1 MGGEQ
6 SFSLWNWSVIY
17 CGKKVMT
24 AKRILIGMKWLMRC
38 KVIGLLASVGL
49 FYSCAPSVVME
60 DAYTLG
66 RGNWKVELQ
75 AAQQHVVLY
84 DERKDWFNN
93 TSTIQDYLAG
103 GYVSQFNAQLAVGL
117 TDRLDVGGKF
127 NINSTGVMAKYLLAR
142 SPSGFALALRGGI
155 HSFEWALGT
164 NYVQLRADMLYTMPL
179 WKGSL
184 TLQPGW
190 QQFVIR
196 EDLSLVS
203 FGFLSMGMHVGVPID
218 DHAIL
223 RIGLFGGRKLT
234 PKDGTQASFLSLKSG
249 FCFYF

>member
-1 MGGEQ
+1 MR
-6 SFSLWNWSVIY
+6 
-17 CGKKVMT
+17 

-38 KVIGLLASVGL
+38 KVIGLLASVAL
-49 FYSCAPSVVME
+49 FYSCASSIVME

-66 RGNWKVELQ
+66 RSNWKVELQ
-75 AAQQHVVLY
+75 AAQQHVVIY
-84 DERKDWFNN
+84 DERKDWFDN
-93 TSTIQDYLAG
+93 TSTIQDYIAEG
-103 GYVSQFNAQLAVGL
+103 FVSQFDVQLAVGL
-117 TDRLDVGGKF
+117 TDRLDVGGRF
-127 NINSTGVMAKYLLAR
+127 NTNSGGFMAKYLLAR

-155 HSFEWALGT
+155 HSFEWKLNT
-164 NYVQLRADMLYTMPL
+164 NYVQMRADVLYTMPL
-179 WKGSL
+179 WKGTL

-218 DHAIL
+218 DHAIF
-223 RIGLFGGRKLT
+223 RIGLFGGRKLI
-234 PKDGTQASFLSLKSG
+234 PNDSTQAFFLSLKSG

>member
-1 MGGEQ
+1 MQ
-6 SFSLWNWSVIY
+6 
-17 CGKKVMT
+17 
-24 AKRILIGMKWLMRC
+24 C
-38 KVIGLLASVGL
+38 KVIGLLLASVAL
-49 FYSCAPSVVME
+49 FCSCRSSIVME

-75 AAQQHVVLY
+75 AAQQHVVIY
-84 DERKDWFNN
+84 DERKDRFNN
-93 TSTIQDYLAG
+93 TSTIQDYVAEGL
-103 GYVSQFNAQLAVGL
+103 VSQFDVQLSVGL

-127 NINSTGVMAKYLLAR
+127 NTNSSGLMAKYLLAR
-142 SPSGFALALRGGI
+142 YPSGFALAIRGGI
-155 HSFEWALGT
+155 HSFEWALYT

-196 EDLSLVS
+196 EELSLVS
-203 FGFLSMGMHVGVPID
+203 FGFLSMGLHLGVPID
-218 DHAIL
+218 DHAIF
-223 RIGLFGGRKLT
+223 RIGLFGGSKLI
-234 PKDGTQASFLSLKSG
+234 PKDSTQAFFLSLKSG